1 MEEKRMFLVSEE
13 DLRSIMNEMVRET
26 IYEIMRSDRHGDMDD
41 IMTVT
46 DISELIGVDRRNLNG
61 SQKYYLPFDRPE
73 YRTKDGVRGWKRR
86 DVLEHLAR
94 RDSDIRKSYE
104 MFQLDSARDEYS
116 KRADMYS
123 AKASYRP
130 ESSDGANN
138 CSASH
143 HRR

>member
-13 DLRSIMNEMVRET
+13 DLRNIMNEMVRET
-26 IYEIMRSDRHGDMDD
+26 INEIIRTDRHGDMDD

-61 SQKYYLPFDRPE
+61 SQKYYQPFDRPE

-104 MFQLDSARDEYS
+104 EFQLESARDEYS

-123 AKASYRP
+123 AKASHQP

-138 CSASH
+138 CSASNN
-143 HRR
+143 RR

>member
-13 DLRSIMNEMVRET
+13 DLRVIMTELVHET
-26 IYEIMRSDRHGDMDD
+26 IDEMIRNDRHGDMDD
-41 IMTVT
+41 ILTVT

-104 MFQLDSARDEYS
+104 EFQLDSARDEYS
-116 KRADMYS
+116 KRADMYT
-123 AKASYRP
+123 AKLTCQP
-130 ESSDGANN
+130 ESSDGANK
-138 CSASH
+138 CSASN

>member
-26 IYEIMRSDRHGDMDD
+26 IYEIIRSDRHGDMDD

-138 CSASH
+138 CSAIH

>member
-13 DLRSIMNEMVRET
+13 DLRTIMTELVHET
-26 IYEIMRSDRHGDMDD
+26 IDEMIRNDRHGDMDD

-123 AKASYRP
+123 AKASYQP

-138 CSASH
+138 CSASNN
-143 HRR
+143 RR

>member
-13 DLRSIMNEMVRET
+13 DLRSIMTELVHKTIDEMIRN
-26 IYEIMRSDRHGDMDD
+26 DRHGDMDD
-41 IMTVT
+41 ILTVT

-104 MFQLDSARDEYS
+104 TFQLDSARDEYS
-116 KRADMYS
+116 KRADMYT
-123 AKASYRP
+123 AKLTCQP
-130 ESSDGANN
+130 ESSDGANK

>member
-13 DLRSIMNEMVRET
+13 DLRSIMTELVHKTIDEMIRN
-26 IYEIMRSDRHGDMDD
+26 DRHGDMDD
-41 IMTVT
+41 ILTVT

-104 MFQLDSARDEYS
+104 EFQLDSARDEYS

-123 AKASYRP
+123 AKASHQP
-130 ESSDGANN
+130 ESSDGADN

>member
-26 IYEIMRSDRHGDMDD
+26 IYEIMRTDRHGDMDD

-104 MFQLDSARDEYS
+104 IFQLDSARDEYS

-130 ESSDGANN
+130 ESSDGANS

>member
-13 DLRSIMNEMVRET
+13 DLRSIMTELVHET
-26 IYEIMRSDRHGDMDD
+26 VYEIIRTDRHGDMDD

-104 MFQLDSARDEYS
+104 IFQLDSARDEYS

-138 CSASH
+138 CSASNN
-143 HRR
+143 RR

>member
-13 DLRSIMNEMVRET
+13 DLRSIMTELVHET
-26 IYEIMRSDRHGDMDD
+26 IHEMIRTDRHGDMDD
-41 IMTVT
+41 ILTVT

-104 MFQLDSARDEYS
+104 TFQLDSARDEYS

-123 AKASYRP
+123 AKASHQP
-130 ESSDGANN
+130 ESSDGASN

>member
-13 DLRSIMNEMVRET
+13 DLRNIMTELVHET
-26 IYEIMRSDRHGDMDD
+26 IDELIRTDRHGDMDD

-104 MFQLDSARDEYS
+104 MFQLDSVRDEYS

>member
-13 DLRSIMNEMVRET
+13 DLRSIMNEVVHET
-26 IYEIMRSDRHGDMDD
+26 IHEMIRTDRHGDMDD

-104 MFQLDSARDEYS
+104 TFQ
-116 KRADMYS
+116 KVADGQS
-123 AKASYRP
+123 TKIIIP
-130 ESSDGANN
+130 SDIKPLATAATAIKEIISNDN
-138 CSASH
+138 K
-143 HRR
+143 

>member
-13 DLRSIMNEMVRET
+13 DLRVIMTELVHET
-26 IYEIMRSDRHGDMDD
+26 IDEMIRNERHGDMDD
-41 IMTVT
+41 ILTVT

-94 RDSDIRKSYE
+94 RDSDIRKSYSKFMLE
-104 MFQLDSARDEYS
+104 SARDEYI
-116 KRADMYS
+116 KRADMYT
-123 AKASYRP
+123 AKLTCQP
-130 ESSDGANN
+130 ESSDGANK
-138 CSASH
+138 CSASN

>member
-1 MEEKRMFLVSEE
+1 MEEKRIFLVSEE
-13 DLRSIMNEMVRET
+13 DLRNIMTELVHET
-26 IYEIMRSDRHGDMDD
+26 IDELIRTDRHGDMDD
-41 IMTVT
+41 ILTVT

-61 SQKYYLPFDRPE
+61 AQKYYLPFDRPE

>member
-13 DLRSIMNEMVRET
+13 DLRVIMTELVHKTIDEMIRN
-26 IYEIMRSDRHGDMDD
+26 DRHGDMDD

-94 RDSDIRKSYE
+94 RDSDIKKSYE
-104 MFQLDSARDEYS
+104 EFQLDSARDEYS

-123 AKASYRP
+123 AKASHQP
-130 ESSDGANN
+130 ESSDGAKNS
-138 CSASH
+138 SASH